1 MDLAILEAIK
11 YIKQISKKKVSLENI
26 LQRINKSNATN
37 IDIDTL
43 RIDVDN
49 MLRNGIIDQDYKILK
64 NHVNGDGTL
73 KAIPFLTEN
82 TNKINE
88 NKNTASPLP
97 LTQVTPN
104 KSDKDPTLVTSDL
117 EHNTAVLALPSIGA
131 QDTPTVKTKGTLP
144 VHVNNQKT
152 FRLELDDISDIELK
166 SFLMNE
172 IYDLRQ
178 ELDQQSKCL
187 NKQEDLTELKTKLQ
201 YLEKENQS
209 LKEENE
215 NKRKI
220 IETVLNQ
227 NNELLK
233 LNHEI
238 YNKNNA
244 THYQE
249 KSIKECPKQDNFQV
263 ASKTA
268 PKKIKQSLEK
278 DMDNSNNNNRFISPN
293 RFARLFYEDNNNDDN
308 ESITNNNTDST
319 KTLLN
324 DQINKENFAKN
335 YNNNN
340 KNKNT
345 GRPEVVINQYPEN
358 QTVYPRKSIVPGTN
372 SYSESLGNSQTNSRN
387 IKIFSDSIPKGI
399 RIKQMNQQIKNG
411 SARIHSFPE
420 ATSHQLLHYLDV
432 NLDKYTDTVVIYI
445 GINDI
450 LNSAS
455 NVNGLLSNIKHMIKK
470 CRNFG
475 VKYIFIS
482 GLVYTKRIITEF
494 LEDVHLK
501 LVNVCKE
508 MQVYFIVNRNITGF
522 YLFRDG
528 LHLLESGKMLLA
540 NNFVSN
546 FNNFLSVKHR
556 PNLFP

>member
-1 MDLAILEAIK
+1 M
-11 YIKQISKKKVSLENI
+11 
-26 LQRINKSNATN
+26 
-37 IDIDTL
+37 
-43 RIDVDN
+43 
-49 MLRNGIIDQDYKILK
+49 
-64 NHVNGDGTL
+64 
-73 KAIPFLTEN
+73 
-82 TNKINE
+82 
-88 NKNTASPLP
+88 
-97 LTQVTPN
+97 
-104 KSDKDPTLVTSDL
+104 
-117 EHNTAVLALPSIGA
+117 
-131 QDTPTVKTKGTLP
+131 
-144 VHVNNQKT
+144 
-152 FRLELDDISDIELK
+152 
-166 SFLMNE
+166 
-172 IYDLRQ
+172 
-178 ELDQQSKCL
+178 
-187 NKQEDLTELKTKLQ
+187 
-201 YLEKENQS
+201 
-209 LKEENE
+209 
-215 NKRKI
+215 
-220 IETVLNQ
+220 LNQ
-227 NNELLK
+227 NNKLLK

-244 THYQE
+244 TRYQE
-249 KSIKECPKQDNFQV
+249 KSIKECSKQDDFQV

-268 PKKIKQSLEK
+268 TKKIKQSLEK

-308 ESITNNNTDST
+308 ESITNNNTDSI

-335 YNNNN
+335 YNNND

-358 QTVYPRKSIVPGTN
+358 QTVYPRKRIVPGAN

-411 SARIHSFPE
+411 NARIHSFPG

-432 NLDKYTDTVVIYI
+432 NLDKYTDTVVIHI

-455 NVNGLLSNIKHMIKK
+455 NVNGLLSNTKHMIKK

-508 MQVYFIVNRNITGF
+508 MQVYFIDNRNITGF

-528 LHLLESGKMLLA
+528 LHLLESGKKLLA